1 MTEHIQKIETLDA
14 LHELI
19 ATHKDKPIFVDFFA
33 EWCGPCKLT
42 DGDYEHFAS
51 TYHEKAI
58 FARVDCDE
66 NEDAAQEFSID
77 SMPTFICFLG
87 GEKIDDVK
95 GAKIEKI
102 KAFFNKH
109 LA

>member
-1 MTEHIQKIETLDA
+1 MVRSLQVDWYSYTF
-14 LHELI
+14 LI
-19 ATHKDKPIFVDFFA
+19 FKHKYIII
-33 EWCGPCKLT
+33 T
-42 DGDYEHFAS
+42 DGDYEEFAKN
-51 TYHEKAI
+51 YHDKAI

-66 NEDAAQEFSID
+66 NEDAAQEFAID
-77 SMPTFICFLG
+77 SMPTFICFMG